1 MNDWTAIFG
10 SYINTGVYALES
22 DADIDSIKKA
32 AAARKFNFLHIDL
45 KRATDKAGFLK
56 KVAHDLD
63 FPKYF
68 GMNWDALS
76 DCLTDMSWKPA
87 AGYVLLFS
95 NIQSFRRS
103 APKDM
108 EIIRE
113 IFDSSTQYWKQKK
126 IPFFVLVADNGKS
139 HKTSDSI
146 RFDPLKKKSDLTQ

>member
-1 MNDWTAIFG
+1 MNNWTSIFG
-10 SYINTGVYALES
+10 SYLHSGVYAITPEMI
-22 DADIDSIKKA
+22 IDSIKKA
-32 AAARKFNFLHIDL
+32 AIACKLNLMHVD
-45 KRATDKAGFLK
+45 LK
-56 KVAHDLD
+56 KVTDKTSLLKKIAHELD
-63 FPKYF
+63 FPDYF

-126 IPFFVLVADNGKS
+126 IPFFVLVADNGKP